1 MKNPFRTRTKTFVDS
16 QTVRIF
22 DDDVSAPTITESI
35 LKAVLQG
42 TPMVD
47 EIKDYI
53 LTGPIFKLGQFYKY
67 ANNKFIDGVPMSSD
81 INIENRLELF
91 KTWLRN
97 RQSDDIEIIYT
108 GLSSID
114 FVHYAKQK
122 LFDVYNYD
130 GTNNRIKG
138 LEDSLKSKVYVENF
152 ELRLPKSLIDK
163 MDLTELTQLVDG
175 VNTFKT
181 LSNYLS
187 YAGINKVVK
196 NYTIIQDDSGF
207 IGTVVNYAYEE
218 SYTAIVKNN
227 FGDAVEVPRKRV
239 KEGSLTFP
247 ISMPYL
253 GDGETEEGAEEVGY
267 FQAAYRK
274 VGSNETEYFTYEFGS
289 GGYPILDNLFETSD
303 HDLVKNYPIVMLIE
317 DKVAVTSLD
326 KKSERRRSTF
336 MLLRTIG
343 IDLDKLM
350 EGILDNEDID
360 KIHQVALMMGC
371 PTSSDIFVH
380 KKYLYEYFNK
390 YHLLGQ
396 TGSLNSVHWNA
407 NSYECEMTHTGIE
420 SRIVVSTDAKDM
432 EEYEKEVGDGFFTTT
447 YIDDNGNTR
456 SSITRYKGFLL
467 KKKISDISYREIIVK
482 NPRMRVKVSGT
493 RYAEHNADSKH
504 FLIPIEESLTST
516 FGINQKNEL
525 LFKCLHLQVSTLVTV
540 KVRWYQTKEFGIFLK
555 ILAVALTIV
564 SIGKLSP
571 LAVAAFKAGWLV
583 GVVFVAKVVLMA
595 IVFKYGAK
603 YAVEKWGPE
612 NAALAA
618 LGALITSYFIPGPV
632 KFNGLSFAS
641 SYLSLATNLVSAVGT
656 AINTY
661 TEEILKATRS
671 DLEKYQEAFEKLSDL
686 EKELFPSNDVAR
698 MIPMIILGESPD
710 AFYNRTIHS
719 SNPGIN
725 AINHLTYYVENAL
738 IPPTA
743 QQTIMQYV

>member
-1 MKNPFRTRTKTFVDS
+1 MRNPFKSRTKTFIDS

-22 DDDVSAPTITESI
+22 DDDIAAPTITESI

-42 TPMVD
+42 TPMVE

-53 LTGPIFKLGQFYKY
+53 MSGPVFKLGQFYKY

-97 RQSDDIEIIYT
+97 RQSGDIEIIYT
-108 GLSSID
+108 GLSNID

-138 LEDSLKSKVYVENF
+138 LENSVNSNVYVENF

-163 MDLTELTQLVDG
+163 MDLEELTQLVDG

-187 YAGINKVVK
+187 YAGINEVVK

-227 FGDAVEVPRKRV
+227 FGDDVEVPRKRV

-253 GDGETEEGAEEVGY
+253 GDGETEEGSEEVGY

-289 GGYPILDNLFETSD
+289 GGYPVLDNLFETGD

-343 IDLDKLM
+343 LDLDQLM

-371 PTSSDIFVH
+371 PINTDIFVH

-396 TGSLNSVHWNA
+396 TGSLNSVHWKA

-432 EEYEKEVGDGFFTTT
+432 EEYEKEVGDGYFTTT

-456 SSITRYKGFLL
+456 TSTTKYKGFLL
-467 KKKISDISYREIIVK
+467 KKKINDISYREIIVK

-516 FGINQKNEL
+516 FGLNQKNEL
-525 LFKCLHLQVSTLVTV
+525 LFKCLHLQVSTLVTMKV
-540 KVRWYQTKEFGIFLK
+540 KWYETKLFSIFLQVV
-555 ILAVALTIV
+555 AVVLTIV

-571 LAVAAFKAGWLV
+571 LAVAAFKAGWIASV
-583 GVVFVAKVVLMA
+583 AFVAKIVLMA
-595 IVFKYGAK
+595 IVFKYGAE

-618 LGALITSYFIPGPV
+618 LGALIASAFVPGPV
-632 KFNGLSFAS
+632 QFNGLTLAN
-641 SYLSLATNLVSAVGT
+641 SYLSLATNLVSVVGT

-671 DLEKYQEAFEKLSDL
+671 ELEKYQEAFEKLTEL
-686 EKELFPSNDVAR
+686 EEELFPTNDVAR

-710 AFYNRTIHS
+710 AFYNRTVHS
-719 SNPGIN
+719 SNPGISS
-725 AINHLTYYVENAL
+725 INHLTYYVENAL
-738 IPPTA
+738 TPPTA